1 MSKKTAIIILI
12 LSLILLNMISIG
24 FNKYVVDKRK
34 VNNYVK
40 NHEEVDTEAPI
51 ITLKEDKF
59 IIYQGVEFNYAS
71 FVVSA
76 IDNVDGDITNKV
88 EFNEVDLSN
97 IGTYEI
103 LYSVKDNAGNEA
115 SKLLELIV
123 KEDVGT

>member
-103 LYSVKDNAGNEA
+103 LYSVKDNAGNED